1 MNKTQ
6 FNRSEHK
13 RIKAGLPS
21 QVDQFLMMPSVLIIF
36 LSGDNNDNER
46 NILMIRNS
54 PRHIIVTKLALVGVS
69 REESLD
75 L

>member
-1 MNKTQ
+1 MNKNQ
-6 FNRSEHK
+6 FHRSEHK

>member
-21 QVDQFLMMPSVLIIF
+21 KVDQFLMMPSILIIF
-36 LSGDNNDNER
+36 LSGDKSDNER
-46 NILMIRNS
+46 NILMLRNS
-54 PRHIIVTKLALVGVS
+54 PRQCDQVGAS
-69 REESLD
+69 WCLKGGIS
-75 L
+75 

>member
-21 QVDQFLMMPSVLIIF
+21 QVDQFLMMPSILITF
-36 LSGDNNDNER
+36 LSGDNNDNEK
-46 NILMIRNS
+46 
-54 PRHIIVTKLALVGVS
+54 TF
-69 REESLD
+69 
-75 L
+75 

>member
-21 QVDQFLMMPSVLIIF
+21 KVDQFLMMPSILLIF
-36 LSGDNNDNER
+36 LPGDKSDNER
-46 NILMIRNS
+46 NILMFSNS
-54 PRHIIVTKLALVGVS
+54 PRHCDQVGS
-69 REESLD
+69 SWGLQGGIS
-75 L
+75 

>member
-21 QVDQFLMMPSVLIIF
+21 EVDQFLMMPSILIIF
-36 LSGDNNDNER
+36 LSCDNNDNER
-46 NILMIRNS
+46 NILMFSIS
-54 PRHIIVTKLALVGVS
+54 LLVIVTKLDLVCVS